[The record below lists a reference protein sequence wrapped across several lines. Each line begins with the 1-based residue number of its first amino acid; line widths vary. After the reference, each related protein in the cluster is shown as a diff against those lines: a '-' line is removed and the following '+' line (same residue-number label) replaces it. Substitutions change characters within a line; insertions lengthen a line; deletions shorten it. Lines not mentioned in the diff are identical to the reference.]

1 MNKNKKIIYKNFIQK
16 EFFNSKNNKKI
27 NKKFFDI
34 LNSITFN
41 LDSSKS
47 AINSLGNKFK
57 FNFRIKD
64 LNRFKKFNTVVIV
77 GMGGSILGSEA
88 IYFFLKKRIK
98 KDFIFL
104 NNIDEDE
111 LQRIKSKQK
120 LSKILF
126 IIISKSGNTIETL
139 SNIRALKIIK
149 KRCKNIIIISEKKQ
163 NPLYLLSKKMEI
175 FHIEH
180 KSYIGG
186 RYSVLS
192 EVGMVPAYLMGLN
205 ILKLRKNL
213 LNHFRAR
220 NKSYLKDSSIKLA
233 SILQRKK
240 LNNLIFFNYVP
251 QLNKFL
257 YWNQQLIAESLGKK
271 GKGFLP
277 VISSA
282 PRDHHSLLQLYLD
295 GPKDKLFYVFSSE
308 ANNKKKVNSN
318 ILEKKLNFLNNKSLN
333 QIKIAQKNAFLKALK
348 KKRIPFREF
357 KIGDISEQV
366 LGELFSYFILET
378 VIVGKLVNINPFD
391 QPAVEEVKV
400 YTKKILS

>member
-1 MNKNKKIIYKNFIQK
+1 MNKSKKIIYKNFIQK

-34 LNSITFN
+34 LNSIAFN

-47 AINSLGNKFK
+47 AINSLSNKFK

-64 LNRFKKFNTVVIV
+64 LNRFKKFNTVVII

-111 LQRIKSKQK
+111 LQRIKSKKK

-149 KRCKNIIIISEKKQ
+149 KRSKNIIIISEKKQ

-192 EVGMVPAYLMGLN
+192 EVGMVPAYLMGIN

-220 NKSYLKDSSIKLA
+220 NKSYLKDSSTKLA

-251 QLNKFL
+251 QLDKFL

-282 PRDHHSLLQLYLD
+282 PKDHHSLLQLYLD
-295 GPKDKLFYVFSSE
+295 GPKDKLFYVFSSDT
-308 ANNKKKVNSN
+308 
-318 ILEKKLNFLNNKSLN
+318 NNKSLN
-333 QIKIAQKNAFLKALK
+333 QIKIAQKNAFLKVLK

-357 KIGDISEQV
+357 KIGDINEQA

-378 VIVGKLVNINPFD
+378 IIVGKLTNINPFD

-400 YTKKILS
+400 YTKNILS

>member
-47 AINSLGNKFK
+47 AINSLSNKFK

-64 LNRFKKFNTVVIV
+64 LNRFKKFNTVVVI

-333 QIKIAQKNAFLKALK
+333 QIKTAQKNAFLKALK

-378 VIVGKLVNINPFD
+378 VIVGKLANINPFD

>member
-1 MNKNKKIIYKNFIQK
+1 VNKNKKIIYKNFIQK

-47 AINSLGNKFK
+47 AINSLSNKFK

-333 QIKIAQKNAFLKALK
+333 QIKTAQKNAFLKALK

-378 VIVGKLVNINPFD
+378 VIVGKLANINPFD

>member
-1 MNKNKKIIYKNFIQK
+1 MIIYKNFIQK

-47 AINSLGNKFK
+47 VISSLSNKFK

-64 LNRFKKFNTVVIV
+64 LNRFKKFNTVVVI

-149 KRCKNIIIISEKKQ
+149 KRSKNIIIISEKKQ

-192 EVGMVPAYLMGLN
+192 EVGMVPAYLMGIN
-205 ILKLRKNL
+205 ILNLRKNL

-220 NKSYLKDSSIKLA
+220 KKSYLKDSSTKLA

-251 QLNKFL
+251 QLDKFL

-295 GPKDKLFYVFSSE
+295 GPKDKLFYVFSSDT
-308 ANNKKKVNSN
+308 
-318 ILEKKLNFLNNKSLN
+318 NNKSLN
-333 QIKIAQKNAFLKALK
+333 QIKIAQKNAFLKVLK

-357 KIGDISEQV
+357 KIGDINEQT

-378 VIVGKLVNINPFD
+378 IIVGKLTNINPFD

-400 YTKKILS
+400 YTKNILS

>member
-47 AINSLGNKFK
+47 AINSLSNKFK

-333 QIKIAQKNAFLKALK
+333 QIKTAQKNAFLKALK

-378 VIVGKLVNINPFD
+378 VIVGKLANINPFD

>member
-1 MNKNKKIIYKNFIQK
+1 MNKSKKIIYKNFIQK

-34 LNSITFN
+34 LNNITFN

-47 AINSLGNKFK
+47 AINSLSNKFK
-57 FNFRIKD
+57 FNFKIKD
-64 LNRFKKFNTVVIV
+64 LNRFKKFNTVVII

-88 IYFFLKKRIK
+88 IYFFLKKKVK

-104 NNIDEDE
+104 NNIEEDE
-111 LQRIKSKQK
+111 LQKIKSKKK

-126 IIISKSGNTIETL
+126 IIISKSGNTIETF
-139 SNIRALKIIK
+139 SNITVLKIIK
-149 KRCKNIIIISEKKQ
+149 KRSKNIIIISEKKQ

-192 EVGMVPAYLMGLN
+192 EVGMVPAYLMGIN
-205 ILKLRKNL
+205 ILNLRKNL

-220 NKSYLKDSSIKLA
+220 NKSYLKDSATKLA

-251 QLNKFL
+251 QLDKFL

-277 VISSA
+277 VISPA

-295 GPKDKLFYVFSSE
+295 GPKDKLFYVFSSDT
-308 ANNKKKVNSN
+308 
-318 ILEKKLNFLNNKSLN
+318 NNKSLN
-333 QIKIAQKNAFLKALK
+333 QVKKAQKNAFLKVLK

-357 KIGDISEQV
+357 KIGDINEQA

-378 VIVGKLVNINPFD
+378 IIVGKLTNINPFD

-400 YTKKILS
+400 YTKNILS

>member
-47 AINSLGNKFK
+47 VISSLSNKFK

-64 LNRFKKFNTVVIV
+64 LNRFKKFNTVVVI

-88 IYFFLKKRIK
+88 IYFFFKKRIK
-98 KDFIFL
+98 KNFIFL

-149 KRCKNIIIISEKKQ
+149 KRSKNIIIISEKKQ

-192 EVGMVPAYLMGLN
+192 EVGMVPAYLMGIN
-205 ILKLRKNL
+205 ILNLRKNL

-220 NKSYLKDSSIKLA
+220 KKSYLKDSSTKLA

-251 QLNKFL
+251 QLDKFL

-295 GPKDKLFYVFSSE
+295 GPKDKLFYVFSSDT
-308 ANNKKKVNSN
+308 
-318 ILEKKLNFLNNKSLN
+318 NNKSLN
-333 QIKIAQKNAFLKALK
+333 QIKLAQKNAFLKVLK

-357 KIGDISEQV
+357 KIGDINEQT

-378 VIVGKLVNINPFD
+378 IIVGKLTNINPFD

-400 YTKKILS
+400 YTKNILS

>member
-47 AINSLGNKFK
+47 EINSLGNKFK

-192 EVGMVPAYLMGLN
+192 EVGMVPAHLMGLN

-277 VISSA
+277 IISSA

-295 GPKDKLFYVFSSE
+295 GPKDKLFYVFSSDT
-308 ANNKKKVNSN
+308 NNKKKVNSN

-378 VIVGKLVNINPFD
+378 VIVGKLANINPFD

>member
-1 MNKNKKIIYKNFIQK
+1 MNKSKKIIYKNFIQK

-34 LNSITFN
+34 LNNITLN
-41 LDSSKS
+41 LDSSKNV
-47 AINSLGNKFK
+47 INSLSDKFK
-57 FNFRIKD
+57 FNFKIKD
-64 LNRFKKFNTVVIV
+64 LNRFKKFNTIVII

-111 LQRIKSKQK
+111 LQKIKSKKK

-139 SNIRALKIIK
+139 SNITALKIIK
-149 KRCKNIIIISEKKQ
+149 KRSKNIIIISEKKQ

-192 EVGMVPAYLMGLN
+192 EVGMVPAYLMGIN
-205 ILKLRKNL
+205 ILNLRKNL

-220 NKSYLKDSSIKLA
+220 NKSYLKDSSTILA

-251 QLNKFL
+251 QLDKFL

-295 GPKDKLFYVFSSE
+295 GPKDKLFYVFSSDT
-308 ANNKKKVNSN
+308 
-318 ILEKKLNFLNNKSLN
+318 NNKSLN
-333 QIKIAQKNAFLKALK
+333 QVKIAQKNAFLKVLK

-357 KIGDISEQV
+357 KIGDINEQA

-378 VIVGKLVNINPFD
+378 IIVGKLTNINPFD

-400 YTKKILS
+400 YTKNILS

>member
-1 MNKNKKIIYKNFIQK
+1 MNKSKKIIYKNFIQK

-34 LNSITFN
+34 LNNITFN

-47 AINSLGNKFK
+47 AINSLSNKFK
-57 FNFRIKD
+57 FNFKIKD
-64 LNRFKKFNTVVIV
+64 LNRFKKFNTVVII

-104 NNIDEDE
+104 DNIDEDE
-111 LQRIKSKQK
+111 LQRIKSKKK

-139 SNIRALKIIK
+139 SNITALKIIK
-149 KRCKNIIIISEKKQ
+149 KRSKNIIIISEKKQ
-163 NPLYLLSKKMEI
+163 NPLYLLSKKMKI

-192 EVGMVPAYLMGLN
+192 EVGMVPAYLMGIN
-205 ILKLRKNL
+205 ILNLRKNL

-220 NKSYLKDSSIKLA
+220 NKSYLKDSSTILA

-251 QLNKFL
+251 QLDKFL

-277 VISSA
+277 VVSSA

-308 ANNKKKVNSN
+308 T
-318 ILEKKLNFLNNKSLN
+318 NNKSLN
-333 QIKIAQKNAFLKALK
+333 QVKIAQKNAFLKVLK

-357 KIGDISEQV
+357 KIGDINEQA

-378 VIVGKLVNINPFD
+378 IIVGKLTNINPFD

-400 YTKKILS
+400 YTKNILS

>member
-1 MNKNKKIIYKNFIQK
+1 MNKNKKIIYKNYIQK
-16 EFFNSKNNKKI
+16 EFLDLKNNKKMNQNFFDI
-27 NKKFFDI
+27 FNDIISNLNSTKSIFNSLNKKFEF
-34 LNSITFN
+34 S
-41 LDSSKS
+41 
-47 AINSLGNKFK
+47 FK
-57 FNFRIKD
+57 IKD
-64 LNRFKKFNTVVIV
+64 LNKFKKFNTIVVI

-88 IYFFLKKRIK
+88 IYFFFKRRIK

-111 LQRIKSKQK
+111 LQRIKSKKK

-126 IIISKSGNTIETL
+126 IIISKSGNTIESL

-149 KRCKNIIIISEKKQ
+149 KNCKNIIIISEKNQ
-163 NPLYLLSKKMEI
+163 NPLYLLSKKMNI

-180 KSYIGG
+180 KNYIGG

-192 EVGMVPAYLMGLN
+192 EVGMVPAILMGIN
-205 ILKLRKNL
+205 ISKIRKNL
-213 LNHFRAR
+213 LIHFRSR
-220 NKSYLKDSSIKLA
+220 NKSYLKDSSTKLA
-233 SILQRKK
+233 TLLKRKK

-257 YWNQQLIAESLGKK
+257 YWSQQLIAESLGKK

-277 VISSA
+277 IISSA

-295 GPKDKLFYVFSSE
+295 GPQDKLFYVFSSDTD
-308 ANNKKKVNSN
+308 NKKKIRSN
-318 ILEKKLNFLNNKSLN
+318 ILERKFNFLNNKSLN
-333 QIKIAQKNAFLKALK
+333 QIKIAQKNAFLNTLK

-357 KIGDISEQV
+357 KIRALNEEA

-378 VIVGKLVNINPFD
+378 VIVGKLANINPFD
-391 QPAVEEVKV
+391 QPAVEEVKIK
-400 YTKKILS
+400 TKKILS

>member
-16 EFFNSKNNKKI
+16 EFFSSKNNKKI

-41 LDSSKS
+41 LNSSKS
-47 AINSLGNKFK
+47 VINSLSNKFK

-64 LNRFKKFNTVVIV
+64 LNRFKKFNTVVVI

-149 KRCKNIIIISEKKQ
+149 KRSKNIIIISEKKQ

-192 EVGMVPAYLMGLN
+192 EVGMVPAYLMGIN

-213 LNHFRAR
+213 LNHFRPR
-220 NKSYLKDSSIKLA
+220 NINYLKDSSTKLA

-251 QLNKFL
+251 QLDKFL

-277 VISSA
+277 VISPA

-308 ANNKKKVNSN
+308 TH
-318 ILEKKLNFLNNKSLN
+318 NKSLN
-333 QIKIAQKNAFLKALK
+333 QIKIAQKNAFLKVLK

-357 KIGDISEQV
+357 KIGDINEQA

-378 VIVGKLVNINPFD
+378 IIVGKLTNINPFD

-400 YTKKILS
+400 YTKNILS

>member
-16 EFFNSKNNKKI
+16 EFFSSKNNKLI
-27 NKKFFDI
+27 NKKFLNI

-41 LDSSKS
+41 LNSSKS
-47 AINSLGNKFK
+47 VMNSLSNKFR
-57 FNFRIKD
+57 FNFKIKD
-64 LNRFKKFNTVVIV
+64 LKRFKKFNTVVMV

-88 IYFFLKKRIK
+88 IYSFLKKRIK
-98 KDFIFL
+98 KHFIFL
-104 NNIDEDE
+104 NDIDEDE

-149 KRCKNIIIISEKKQ
+149 KRSKNIIIISEKKQ

-180 KSYIGG
+180 KNNIGG

-213 LNHFRAR
+213 LKHFSAR
-220 NKSYLKDSSIKLA
+220 NKNYLKDSSIKLA

-277 VISSA
+277 IISSA

-295 GPKDKLFYVFSSE
+295 GPKDKLFYVFSSN
-308 ANNKKKVNSN
+308 ADNKKKINSN
-318 ILEKKLNFLNNKSLN
+318 ILEKRLNFLNNKSLN
-333 QIKIAQKNAFLKALK
+333 QIKIAQKNAFLKTLK

-357 KIGDISEQV
+357 KIGDISEEV

-378 VIVGKLVNINPFD
+378 VFVGKLANINPFD

>member
-1 MNKNKKIIYKNFIQK
+1 VNKNKKIIYKNFIQK

-34 LNSITFN
+34 LNNITFN

-47 AINSLGNKFK
+47 AINSLSNKFK
-57 FNFRIKD
+57 FNFKIKD
-64 LNRFKKFNTVVIV
+64 LNRFKKFNTVVII

-149 KRCKNIIIISEKKQ
+149 KRSKNIIIISEKKQ

-192 EVGMVPAYLMGLN
+192 EVGMVPAYLMGLD

-213 LNHFRAR
+213 LNHLRVR
-220 NKSYLKDSSIKLA
+220 NKRYLKDSSTKLA

-282 PRDHHSLLQLYLD
+282 PKDHHSLLQLYLD
-295 GPKDKLFYVFSSE
+295 GPKDKLFYVFSSDT
-308 ANNKKKVNSN
+308 
-318 ILEKKLNFLNNKSLN
+318 NNKSLN
-333 QIKIAQKNAFLKALK
+333 QIKIAQKNAFLKVLK

-357 KIGDISEQV
+357 KIGDINEQA

-378 VIVGKLVNINPFD
+378 IIVGKLTNINPFD

-400 YTKKILS
+400 YTKNILS

>member
-47 AINSLGNKFK
+47 VISSLSNKFK

-64 LNRFKKFNTVVIV
+64 LNRFKKFNTVVVI

-88 IYFFLKKRIK
+88 IYFFLKRIK

-111 LQRIKSKQK
+111 LQKIKSKKK

-139 SNIRALKIIK
+139 SNITALKIIK
-149 KRCKNIIIISEKKQ
+149 KRSKNIIIISEKKQ

-192 EVGMVPAYLMGLN
+192 EVGMVPAYLMGIN
-205 ILKLRKNL
+205 ILNLRKNL

-220 NKSYLKDSSIKLA
+220 KKSYLKDSSTKLA

-251 QLNKFL
+251 QLDKFL

-277 VISSA
+277 VISPA

-295 GPKDKLFYVFSSE
+295 GPKDKLFYVFSSDT
-308 ANNKKKVNSN
+308 
-318 ILEKKLNFLNNKSLN
+318 NNKSLN
-333 QIKIAQKNAFLKALK
+333 QVKIAQKNAFLKVLK

-357 KIGDISEQV
+357 KIGDINEQT

-378 VIVGKLVNINPFD
+378 IIVGKLTNINPFD

-400 YTKKILS
+400 YTKNILS

>member
-1 MNKNKKIIYKNFIQK
+1 VNKSKKIIYKNFIQK

-47 AINSLGNKFK
+47 EINSLSNKFK

-64 LNRFKKFNTVVIV
+64 LNRFKKFNTVVIA

-149 KRCKNIIIISEKKQ
+149 KRSKNIIIISEKKQ

-192 EVGMVPAYLMGLN
+192 EVGMVPAYLMGIN

-220 NKSYLKDSSIKLA
+220 NKSYLKDSSTKLA

-251 QLNKFL
+251 QLDKFL

-282 PRDHHSLLQLYLD
+282 PKDHHSLLQLYLD
-295 GPKDKLFYVFSSE
+295 GPKDKLFYVFSSDT
-308 ANNKKKVNSN
+308 
-318 ILEKKLNFLNNKSLN
+318 NNKSLN
-333 QIKIAQKNAFLKALK
+333 QIKIAQKNAFLKVLK

-357 KIGDISEQV
+357 KIGDINEQV

-378 VIVGKLVNINPFD
+378 VIVGKLTNINPFD

-400 YTKKILS
+400 YTKNILS